1 LTGPS
6 NSYSRLAYR
15 SAVVGVKQGRTW
27 RAIGYRYH
35 RKQLVNLILELEHYS
50 SLEKGWDEHQA
61 SQQENKMDKEQKELQ
76 YECGAQN
83 ALRRYRQ
90 EYSELPVE
98 KLAAETG
105 RERGQANQIVA
116 DLMNL
121 SSLAT
126 SDGVH
131 GEPQIQKELIDI
143 SKVPDT
149 EITDT
154 RSFNKGKAC
163 ARPRRREGLTIDFD
177 PSVYVRTEADVD
189 VLREKAISTS
199 QNDQSGC
206 DHCPINLGR
215 LPSILRTSRYEKIIQ
230 HPKSPHYVIPLRIED
245 SKGKLRTSTRSNSSS
260 SRWASPESFERFDTS
275 GHTMKPC
282 HYQVYIDETQ
292 GEAREWD
299 AMDLDD
305 FGESQ
310 TSADLFSDQSS
321 WDQYLDSQPHGF
333 ETLPEPSKDEPYIL
347 VPALKGQLVK
357 IDGGWYQRASGWAM
371 RTVH

>member
-1 LTGPS
+1 
-6 NSYSRLAYR
+6 
-15 SAVVGVKQGRTW
+15 
-27 RAIGYRYH
+27 
-35 RKQLVNLILELEHYS
+35 
-50 SLEKGWDEHQA
+50 
-61 SQQENKMDKEQKELQ
+61 MDKEQKELQ

-215 LPSILRTSRYEKIIQ
+215 QGSQRHWLGRSR
-230 HPKSPHYVIPLRIED
+230 P
-245 SKGKLRTSTRSNSSS
+245 
-260 SRWASPESFERFDTS
+260 
-275 GHTMKPC
+275 
-282 HYQVYIDETQ
+282 
-292 GEAREWD
+292 
-299 AMDLDD
+299 
-305 FGESQ
+305 
-310 TSADLFSDQSS
+310 
-321 WDQYLDSQPHGF
+321 
-333 ETLPEPSKDEPYIL
+333 
-347 VPALKGQLVK
+347 
-357 IDGGWYQRASGWAM
+357 GWPIG
-371 RTVH
+371 